1 MQIYQSVA
9 TGKGVD
15 MAADLC
21 EFHTEKAI
29 FDIDELDDGDAKEA
43 IFKMLNNLR

>member
-1 MQIYQSVA
+1 
-9 TGKGVD
+9 

-21 EFHTEKAI
+21 EFHIEKAI
-29 FDIDELDDGDAKEA
+29 FDIDELEDGDSKEA

>member
-1 MQIYQSVA
+1 M
-9 TGKGVD
+9 GKGMD
-15 MAADLC
+15 MASDLC

-29 FDIDELDDGDAKEA
+29 GDIDELEDGDAKEA